1 MKSEKFVEKI
11 KSYAFV
17 SFIIPL
23 IAINT
28 CFLIYKFL
36 GDIET
41 LIYPNLNWDKN
52 EHSYTY
58 TEYSNAIKNSKKYKF
73 INCPKYKF
81 DEYFITIDNESFL
94 IVDDNTIMLE
104 NLGSNNKIKSV
115 IIKIRDEKV
124 LNYNCLKN
132 HHFSYLVFKKF
143 SFLENIFVKAIQSNP
158 SGFSKIKNPYFYG
171 EVSISRTARYFPS
184 IIVFKTLII
193 LSAFLLFLYWKNN
206 LNLFNELKNG
216 SSFIESFISTNI
228 KRCLHLVIDVYNS
241 FNICSIS
248 GYISL

>member
-36 GDIET
+36 GNFDT
-41 LIYPNLNWDKN
+41 LLYPNLNWDKN

-58 TEYSNAIKNSKKYKF
+58 TEFANAEINPKEYK
-73 INCPKYKF
+73 ILNCPKYKF
-81 DEYFITIDNESFL
+81 NKYFITIDNESFL
-94 IVDDNTIMLE
+94 KVDDNKIMLE

-115 IIKIRDEKV
+115 VIKIRDEKV

-132 HHFSYLVFKKF
+132 YHFSYDKC
-143 SFLENIFVKAIQSNP
+143 NA
-158 SGFSKIKNPYFYG
+158 Y
-171 EVSISRTARYFPS
+171 
-184 IIVFKTLII
+184 
-193 LSAFLLFLYWKNN
+193 
-206 LNLFNELKNG
+206 
-216 SSFIESFISTNI
+216 
-228 KRCLHLVIDVYNS
+228 
-241 FNICSIS
+241 
-248 GYISL
+248 